1 MALWKLFVLFFAA
14 LAISILNGACG
25 AGAWCGNALHDHSV
39 RAIPGGTN
47 TFFFNPE
54 IPEGE
59 DHIAIP
65 EFPPEEFFEEPDALD
80 DIDMKNI

>member
-1 MALWKLFVLFFAA
+1 LFVLFFAA

-25 AGAWCGNALHDHSV
+25 AEAWCGNALHDHSV
-39 RAIPGGTN
+39 RATGGETN
-47 TFFFNPE
+47 DLFFNPD

-65 EFPPEEFFEEPDALD
+65 EFPPEDFFEEPDAID
-80 DIDMKNI
+80 DIDVKNI